1 MTLARSNRGFTL
13 IELLLTVV
21 ILAIV
26 IGIAVPS
33 FQAMVLNNRIIS
45 QVNEATS
52 LISYARSEASKLQD
66 AVITVC
72 PSTDGSSCANSAAWE
87 GGWIVMRDADGDRT
101 LDTGDGDE
109 ILRVFQGLAGGNTLR
124 VSGLSSSGGTYIQ
137 FAGNGYP
144 VPESLG
150 ASPVGTISIC
160 DSRGAGEA
168 KAIVVSV
175 SGQTRLARDSDN
187 DGVLNDHGGNNV
199 SCP

>member
-1 MTLARSNRGFTL
+1 MTLVRSNRGFTL

-26 IGIAVPS
+26 IGLAIPS
-33 FQAMVLNNRIIS
+33 FQTMIMNNRIIS
-45 QVNEATS
+45 QINEVTS
-52 LISYARSEASKLQD
+52 LISYARSEASKLPD

-87 GGWIVMRDADGDRT
+87 NGWIVMRDADGDRV
-101 LDTGDGDE
+101 LDSADGDE
-109 ILRVFQGLAGGNTLR
+109 VLRIFQGLAGGNTLR
-124 VSGLSSSGGTYIQ
+124 VSGLSSTGGTHIQ

-144 VPESLG
+144 VPATLG
-150 ASPVGTISIC
+150 ASPVGTISVC
-160 DSRGAGEA
+160 DSRGTGEA

-187 DGVLNDHGGNNV
+187 DGVLNDHSGTNIT
-199 SCP
+199 CP

>member
-13 IELLLTVV
+13 VELLV
-21 ILAIV
+21 AIV
-26 IGIAVPS
+26 ILGIVLGFAVPS
-33 FQAMVLNNRIIS
+33 FQTMIMNNRITS
-45 QVNEATS
+45 QINEATS
-52 LISYARSEASKLQD
+52 LISYARSEASKLPD
-66 AVITVC
+66 VTITIC
-72 PSTDGSSCANSAAWE
+72 PSTDGSSCANTGSWE
-87 GGWIVMRDADGDRT
+87 GGWIVMRDADGNRT
-101 LDTGDGDE
+101 LDADDE
-109 ILRVFQGLAGGNTLR
+109 IIRVFQGLGGGNTLR

-144 VPESLG
+144 VPESMG

-175 SGQTRLARDSDN
+175 SGQTRLARDSGN
-187 DGVLNDHGGNNV
+187 DGVLNDHNGTNM